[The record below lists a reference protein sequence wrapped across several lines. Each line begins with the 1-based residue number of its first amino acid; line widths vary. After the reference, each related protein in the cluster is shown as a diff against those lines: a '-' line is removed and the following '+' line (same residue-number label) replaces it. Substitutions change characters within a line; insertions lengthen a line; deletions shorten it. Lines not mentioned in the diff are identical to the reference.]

1 MIKSDYILTTMQIT
15 WYGQSLFQILSAA
28 DKNGQIKI
36 VIDPFSDSIGLRVP
50 QLEADVLLLSHQ
62 HQDHNNVRL
71 VSGNYFLVEEPGE
84 YEVKNVF
91 IQGVPS
97 SHNNA
102 SDKERGGNTI
112 YIIQAEGLRICHLGD
127 LGQNELTDE
136 QLDKIGDVD
145 ILMIPIGG
153 GPTISTKEAQK
164 IMAQVEPKITIPMH
178 YALPKLKIKLD
189 PVEKFLK
196 ALGIRS
202 LEPMKKLSIKK
213 KDIAPEEAKI
223 FVLKP

>member
-1 MIKSDYILTTMQIT
+1 M
-15 WYGQSLFQILSAA
+15 FQILSGAE
-28 DKNGQIKI
+28 KNGQIKI
-36 VIDPFSDSIGLRVP
+36 VIAPFSESTGLRVP
-50 QLEADVLLLSHQ
+50 QLEADILLLSHQ
-62 HQDHNNVRL
+62 HQDHNNVKA
-71 VSGNYFLVEEPGE
+71 VAGNYFLVEGPGE

-91 IQGVPS
+91 IQGVPGFHDS
-97 SHNNA
+97 A
-102 SDKERGGNTI
+102 SGKDRENNTI

-127 LGQNELTDE
+127 LGQSELTEE

-164 IMAQVEPKITIPMH
+164 IMAQIEPKITIPMH

-196 ALGIRS
+196 TLGIKS

-213 KDIAPEEAKI
+213 KDVVPEEAKI